1 MKILITGGT
10 GLIGSALIDVLLQ
23 DGHEINVLTR
33 SPEKARNTLPSG
45 VIPHKWDAATPEDWD
60 HLIPDMD
67 AVINLAGESIAGETV
82 LEIMTKH
89 WSDEYKKRI
98 RGSRANVGK
107 AFVDAIEK
115 SEKKP
120 NVFIQA
126 SAIGYYGPRG
136 DEEVIETSE
145 AANDFMG
152 ETCRLW
158 EDSTEKLDE
167 LGVRRVVIRTG
178 LVMATD
184 GGILPM
190 VLLPFKLFAGGPLGN
205 GQQYVSWIHMDDQV
219 NAIRFL
225 LNNEAARGA
234 YNLTAPNPLTQ
245 REQAKVIGR
254 LMRRPS
260 FVLVPGFALKLILG
274 EKSTLVLDGQR
285 VIPENLQRAGFE
297 FKFTDFETA
306 LKDLLEK

>member
-10 GLIGSALIDVLLQ
+10 GLIGSTLIDALLQ
-23 DGHEINVLTR
+23 DGHQITVLTR
-33 SPEKARNTLPSG
+33 NPEKARNTLPSG
-45 VIPHKWDAATPEDWD
+45 VTPYKWDAATPEGWD

-82 LEIMTKH
+82 FEIMTKH
-89 WSDEYKKRI
+89 WTDDYKKRI
-98 RGSRANVGK
+98 RESRANVGK
-107 AFVDAIEK
+107 ALVDAIK
-115 SEKKP
+115 KAEKKP
-120 NVFIQA
+120 SVFIQA
-126 SAIGYYGPRG
+126 SAFGYYGPRG
-136 DEEVIETSE
+136 DEEVLETSE

-158 EDSTEKLDE
+158 EDSTAKLDE
-167 LGVRRVVIRTG
+167 LGVRRVVLRTG
-178 LVMATD
+178 LVMAND

-205 GQQYVSWIHMDDQV
+205 GQQYFPWIHLDDQI

-225 LNNEAARGA
+225 LENEDAHGA
-234 YNLTAPNPLTQ
+234 YNLAAPNPIKQ

-254 LMRRPS
+254 VMRRPS
-260 FVLVPGFALKLILG
+260 FIPVPGFALKLVLG
-274 EKSTLVLDGQR
+274 EKSTLVLDGAR
-285 VIPENLQRAGFE
+285 VLPKKLQAEGFE

-306 LKDLLEK
+306 LADLL

>member
-10 GLIGSALIDVLLQ
+10 GLIGQALIDALLK
-23 DGHEINVLTR
+23 DGHEISVLTR
-33 SPEKARNTLPSG
+33 NVDKARNELPSG
-45 VIPHKWDAATPEDWD
+45 VKPYRWDGATPNGWD

-67 AVINLAGESIAGETV
+67 AVINLAGESIAGESLV
-82 LEIMTKH
+82 DIMTKH
-89 WSDEYKKRI
+89 WNDAYKKRI
-98 RGSRANVGK
+98 RESRAKVGE
-107 AFVDAIEK
+107 ALVAAVEK

-120 NVFIQA
+120 SVFIQA
-126 SAIGYYGPRG
+126 SAIGYYGPRD
-136 DEEVIETSE
+136 DEEVLEISE
-145 AANDFMG
+145 AADDFMA
-152 ETCRLW
+152 ETCQLW
-158 EDSTEKLDE
+158 EDSTQKLDE

-178 LVMATD
+178 LVMAKE

-225 LNNEAARGA
+225 LENVNARGA

-260 FVLVPGFALKLILG
+260 FIPVPGFALKLVLG

-285 VIPENLQRAGFE
+285 VIPAKLQAEGFE
-297 FKFTDFETA
+297 FKYTDFGTA
-306 LKDLLEK
+306 LESLL